1 MDKRVIRGIYLYE
14 FKLSTTAKEA
24 DEKINAAFGQ
34 GCSTIRTAY
43 CWYQKFRNGDE
54 SLEEHEGRGRHS
66 DVDEDKLRDV
76 VEEDPHKGTR
86 EIAKVLGMRSVG
98 LLLLLF
104 FGGCTAD
111 LFTAIADMQRMLGAE
126 KEVTNIIEKY
136 IDAEQKR
143 LDDLKR

>member
-1 MDKRVIRGIYLYE
+1 MAV
-14 FKLSTTAKEA
+14 
-24 DEKINAAFGQ
+24 Q
-34 GCSTIRTAY
+34 
-43 CWYQKFRNGDE
+43 
-54 SLEEHEGRGRHS
+54 
-66 DVDEDKLRDV
+66 
-76 VEEDPHKGTR
+76 
-86 EIAKVLGMRSVG
+86 MRSVG